1 MSDSKAVIPNI
12 VVDLG
17 NGQIQEFDGAI
28 PISQIAFTTKAI
40 DSQRAVNDAIN
51 PHLGIKEQ
59 WAQAQ
64 ENIQQ
69 GGTSISGLKV
79 MGNYVKEKAS
89 NALNAL
95 NSKEGVGL
103 GIETVGN
110 ALVNPMGPL
119 PRMIAAPVLRGVNN
133 FISDRE
139 TTAGDLAQATAAA
152 TFKGQS
158 GEMLKNALKFGGS
171 QVAGEVAKKYIDKK
185 ENEEVNLDLED
196 LSKRGAIGV
205 GGAMISGLLDSGK
218 LAKLER
224 LTRDNEGQARVIN
237 QATLNDIILN
247 PSGITDRWTVNS
259 AVFAAGGAPA
269 FERAAAQANQHTQR
283 QLLLNDLKPLFGQ
296 PLNSRLQPIN
306 ENTQF
311 NSEFFVSAKSKAGES
326 YAAIAKIDPTFAS
339 DIKLWKS
346 FNQKA
351 NEYHAQNANAP
362 KGDNIALNQAKQ
374 FTQKADSKFADI
386 SNNLTAIGQTGLA
399 AEMAQ
404 ARVML
409 SKIYAI
415 EAATNKVT
423 GMIDGPVFGKMLE
436 GGREDFTGN
445 LKLLAEIARINPGV
459 LANPMIAASEPG
471 LQKLIRKS
479 VVPAA
484 IMTAHRF
491 GNPDIANAAIQSG
504 LIGAGAM
511 TAQAA
516 LGGAMRSP
524 VGQQFLFNRLGNRNP
539 QGTMDFNARLGSGA
553 TTNLLNQFM
562 DQR

>member
-17 NGQIQEFDGAI
+17 NGQIQEFDGDL
-28 PISQIAFTTKAI
+28 PLSQIEFTAKAI
-40 DSQRAVNDAIN
+40 NSQLAVKDAIN

-59 WAQAQ
+59 WDQAQ
-64 ENIQQ
+64 GNYQQ
-69 GGTSISGLKV
+69 GGTSLSGLKV

-185 ENEEVNLDLED
+185 ENEDVNLDLED
-196 LSKRGAIGV
+196 LSKRGAIGA

-224 LTRDNEGQARVIN
+224 LTRDNEYRANVIN
-237 QATLNDIILN
+237 NATLNNIVLN
-247 PSGITDRWTVNS
+247 PAAITDRSLVKF
-259 AVFAAGGAPA
+259 AVFTSGQSPA
-269 FERAAAQANQHTQR
+269 FERAAAEMNQSTMR
-283 QLLLNDLKPLFGQ
+283 SKLLDDLKPLFGQ
-296 PLNSRLQPIN
+296 PKNSALQPISAD
-306 ENTQF
+306 TQF
-311 NSEFFVSAKSKAGES
+311 NFPFFVSAKSKAGES
-326 YAAIAKIDPTFAS
+326 YGAVASINTAFKDDID
-339 DIKLWKS
+339 KWKELTRL
-346 FNQKA
+346 A
-351 NEYHAQNANAP
+351 NKNYALNDAAP
-362 KGDNIALNQAKQ
+362 KGDSNALNQARE
-374 FTQKADSKFADI
+374 FTKRANSTFSDI
-386 SNNLTAIGQTGLA
+386 SNNLTAIGQRELA
-399 AEMAQ
+399 GDL
-404 ARVML
+404 ARSRKML
-409 SKIYAI
+409 STIYAI
-415 EAATNKVT
+415 ESATNKVT
-423 GMIDGPVFGKMLE
+423 GNIDGTHFGKALSA
-436 GGREDFTGN
+436 GREDFTGN
-445 LKLLAEIARINPGV
+445 LRLLAEIAEINPGV
-459 LANPMIAASEPG
+459 LADPTKLANASVFEKI
-471 LQKLIRKS
+471 LNKS
-479 VVPAA
+479 VIPAA
-484 IMTAHRF
+484 VFTAHQF
-491 GNPDIANAAIQSG
+491 GDKNIYEATGKAVA
-504 LIGAGAM
+504 AGAAF
-511 TAQAA
+511 TAGQAA

-524 VGQQFLFNRLGNRNP
+524 AGQQFLFNRLGNRNP

-553 TTNLLNQFM
+553 TTNLLNQFI